1 MTQARI
7 NDVLNVANEVQE
19 TEKQLVAVS
28 SLRWAEC
35 EVPGTTDRA
44 PLGPGRARRCWGSRP
59 GDNGAAAAGH
69 RRADTGH
76 FHFIAF
82 HIKLRSRLQAHNTVY
97 LHLVESNYFLK
108 DFIRNE
114 PLPHT
119 FTPTASE
126 EATAGMNIA
135 V

>member
-35 EVPGTTDRA
+35 EMPGTTDRA

-59 GDNGAAAAGH
+59 GDNGAAAAGQ

-97 LHLVESNYFLK
+97 TYICLNLTIFLK
-108 DFIRNE
+108 IIFEMKHYLILLHQLRVRSQQ
-114 PLPHT
+114 L
-119 FTPTASE
+119 S
-126 EATAGMNIA
+126 
-135 V
+135 